1 MKVKS
6 PLRKRIPRELKTDFG
21 KYLVIFLFL
30 TATIGFVSGF
40 LVAGN
45 SMIKA
50 YDESF
55 EKYNIEDGNFEL
67 MEEADDTLLSELE
80 KEGVTIYENY
90 YLEETVTGKE
100 NESTLRIFKP
110 RNEVDKVCLMD
121 GEMPQK
127 DDEVA
132 IDRMYADN
140 NSLKVGDTIKV
151 GGEKKT
157 ISGLVALSDYSALF
171 SNSKDLMF
179 DAVKFGVAIMTE
191 PGFDSYGSSNLHYSY
206 SWKYEKAPKD
216 DTEAKEKAEDFMKVL
231 SSKAAIAAYI
241 PAFSNQAIHFTGDD
255 MGSDKAMVMTLL
267 YILIAIMAFVFAV
280 TTNNTITKEAAVIGT
295 LRASG
300 YTRVELLRHY
310 LHLPVL
316 VTIVAAIIG
325 NILGYTVFKNMV
337 ADLYY
342 GSYSPV
348 SYTHLRAHET

>member
-40 LVAGN
+40 LVAGS
-45 SMIKA
+45 SMITA
-50 YDESF
+50 YNESF

-67 MEEADDTLLSELE
+67 MEEADDTLLTELE

-90 YLEETVTGKE
+90 YLEEEVVNGKSD
-100 NESTLRIFKP
+100 STLRIFKP

-121 GEMPQK
+121 GEMPQQE
-127 DDEVA
+127 DEIA

-171 SNSKDLMF
+171 SDSKDLMF
-179 DAVKFGVAIMTE
+179 DAIKFGVAIATE
-191 PGFDSYGSSNLHYSY
+191 DAFDAYGTGNLHYSY
-206 SWKYEKAPKD
+206 SWKYEKTPAD

-231 SSKAAIAAYI
+231 GSKAAIAA
-241 PAFSNQAIHFTGDD
+241 
-255 MGSDKAMVMTLL
+255 
-267 YILIAIMAFVFAV
+267 
-280 TTNNTITKEAAVIGT
+280 
-295 LRASG
+295 
-300 YTRVELLRHY
+300 
-310 LHLPVL
+310 
-316 VTIVAAIIG
+316 
-325 NILGYTVFKNMV
+325 
-337 ADLYY
+337 
-342 GSYSPV
+342 
-348 SYTHLRAHET
+348 

>member
-1 MKVKS
+1 MKS

-157 ISGLVALSDYSALF
+157 IRDRKSV
-171 SNSKDLMF
+171 
-179 DAVKFGVAIMTE
+179 V
-191 PGFDSYGSSNLHYSY
+191 
-206 SWKYEKAPKD
+206 
-216 DTEAKEKAEDFMKVL
+216 
-231 SSKAAIAAYI
+231 
-241 PAFSNQAIHFTGDD
+241 
-255 MGSDKAMVMTLL
+255 
-267 YILIAIMAFVFAV
+267 
-280 TTNNTITKEAAVIGT
+280 
-295 LRASG
+295 
-300 YTRVELLRHY
+300 
-310 LHLPVL
+310 
-316 VTIVAAIIG
+316 
-325 NILGYTVFKNMV
+325 
-337 ADLYY
+337 
-342 GSYSPV
+342 
-348 SYTHLRAHET
+348 